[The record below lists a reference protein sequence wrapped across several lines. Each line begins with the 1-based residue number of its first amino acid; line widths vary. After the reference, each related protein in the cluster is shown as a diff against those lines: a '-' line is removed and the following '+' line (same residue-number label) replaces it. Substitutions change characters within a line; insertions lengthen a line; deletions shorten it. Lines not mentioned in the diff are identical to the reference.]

1 MELHFWFWPVRV
13 KDQRPRWGSL
23 SSGIIRRDRLLVGW
37 APDGPVSAARLL
49 SMVAVHPWLLF
60 TYYRS
65 AVVREIR
72 EEAAS
77 RQMALIASRAEAAFS
92 CRRSDC
98 RSMAALRTRRR
109 AVVMYVRLQQP
120 NVVPSSSRPWS
131 NFRTVANIPPRH
143 GRHTPAFAYKNTRGR
158 ALSKRPRRVGVPRFL
173 MGAASAAV
181 ASRQQAGSKLPDEP
195 AIPKRRSRQRRCFI
209 RGARVA
215 ALALSSI
222 ISLFQTGQPKN
233 HPGRSCGRHALRC
246 SSS

>member
-1 MELHFWFWPVRV
+1 MLGA
-13 KDQRPRWGSL
+13 D
-23 SSGIIRRDRLLVGW
+23 
-37 APDGPVSAARLL
+37 VSVTAARLL
-49 SMVAVHPWLLF
+49 SAFAPLRWLLF

-77 RQMALIASRAEAAFS
+77 RQRAVQSFASRAEAAFS
-92 CRRSDC
+92 CRAGRW

-109 AVVMYVRLQQP
+109 TVVMYVRLPQP

-131 NFRTVANIPPRH
+131 NFRPVGIFPRDTGATRPPLIPRTH
-143 GRHTPAFAYKNTRGR
+143 KKR

-181 ASRQQAGSKLPDEP
+181 ASGQPSSEQAPRRASTRQTPEP
-195 AIPKRRSRQRRCFI
+195 STSVLY
-209 RGARVA
+209 RGARAA

-222 ISLFQTGQPKN
+222 TSL
-233 HPGRSCGRHALRC
+233 
-246 SSS
+246 